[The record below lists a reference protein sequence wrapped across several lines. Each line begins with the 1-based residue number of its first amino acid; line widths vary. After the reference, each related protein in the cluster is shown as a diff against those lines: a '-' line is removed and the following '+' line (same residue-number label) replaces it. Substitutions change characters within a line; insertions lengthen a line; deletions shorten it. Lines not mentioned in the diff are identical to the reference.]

1 MCKLCQDTVTASCRW
16 RLARRRKGRREWT
29 VSGRKVAWITGTSS
43 GFGLLA
49 SIVLA
54 QDGCQV
60 VATMRNTEKQSELIR
75 WAKEAGVA
83 DRIYVQKLDVTQE
96 SDIASVVKS
105 VVDDLGHIDILVNN
119 AGIAVGGFVEDVAM
133 DDWRRQFETNVFG
146 LIACTKA
153 VIPHMRA
160 KRRGTIINISSV
172 SGRIGLPAFGPYAA
186 SKFAVEG
193 FSESLRLELLPY
205 NVYVC
210 LVEPAAF
217 KTRIW
222 ETSLG
227 NTSIPASSA
236 YQERVLRMMSQ
247 IERTAQTAG
256 DPHEVATVIRH
267 IVRTRRPKLRYPVG
281 RGSRL
286 GTVAKAVLPWRW
298 IENMMVKRI

>member
-1 MCKLCQDTVTASCRW
+1 MS
-16 RLARRRKGRREWT
+16 RRKI
-29 VSGRKVAWITGTSS
+29 VWITGTSS

-54 QDGCQV
+54 QDGCEV
-60 VATMRNTEKQSELIR
+60 VATMRNPEKQAELSR
-75 WAKEAGVA
+75 RAKEAGVA
-83 DRIYVQKLDVTQE
+83 DRIHVRKLDVTCE
-96 SDIASVVKS
+96 SDIASVAKA
-105 VVDDLGHIDILVNN
+105 VVDSFGRIDILVNN

-160 KRRGTIINISSV
+160 QRNGTIINISSV

-217 KTRIW
+217 KTNIW

-236 YQERVLRMMSQ
+236 YQERALRMMQQ

-256 DPHEVATVIRH
+256 HPHEVARVIRH
-267 IVRTRRPKLRYPVG
+267 IARTPRPKLRYPVG
-281 RGSRL
+281 KGSRL
-286 GTVAKAVLPWRW
+286 STVAKAVLPWRW
-298 IENMMVKRI
+298 IENMIVKRI